1 MNSIWLKQGLR
12 FLFLFAFQV
21 LILKQVHLN
30 IGSFNYFSLIVIP
43 LWIMLLPVNTPRW
56 ILVVLG
62 FTMGFLVDSFYDSPG
77 VHASAGTFIG
87 FARPFILNF
96 LEPRGGYNR
105 IPIPSKF
112 HLGLNWFVT
121 YASVSLL
128 SYLLFYFSMEVF
140 TPAYIGSI
148 LLKTIF
154 SFILSILLVLLYM
167 FIFDPE

>member
-1 MNSIWLKQGLR
+1 
-12 FLFLFAFQV
+12 
-21 LILKQVHLN
+21 
-30 IGSFNYFSLIVIP
+30 
-43 LWIMLLPVNTPRW
+43 MLLPVNTPRW
-56 ILVVLG
+56 LIVLLG
-62 FTMGFLVDSFYDSPG
+62 FMLGFAVDWFYDSPG

-87 FARPFILNF
+87 FARPFILDF

-121 YASVSLL
+121 YASVSLMA
-128 SYLLFYFSMEVF
+128 YLLFYFSMEVF
-140 TPAYIGSI
+140 TPAYIVTI